1 LPVIGDVGSRVL
13 VRDDKE
19 EFMNRLVTAVAAM
32 LIAAPAFAG
41 DVGVSVSVGQ
51 PGFYGRI
58 DIGGLPPPRLVYS
71 QPIVVTP
78 APRGVVVE
86 PLYLRVPPGHAKHW
100 RKHCMQYDACGRPVY
115 FVTDRWYNDV
125 YVPRYRSGYRVA
137 EAAPAYVAPPP
148 PPAYV
153 APPAPRVYS
162 VPIASVHAVVG
173 PPEQRCWVER
183 QQVVEDRGNVNVP
196 GAIAGAVIGGVL
208 GHQIGGGRGQDL
220 ATIGGAVAG
229 GAIGANVGR
238 DGERVVT
245 RDVQRCRTVQRD
257 ARPEYWEITYY
268 FRGQTH
274 RVQLSAPPGRTILVD
289 ERGMPRV

>member
-1 LPVIGDVGSRVL
+1 
-13 VRDDKE
+13 
-19 EFMNRLVTAVAAM
+19 MNRLVTAVAA
-32 LIAAPAFAG
+32 LIVAAPAFAG

-58 DIGGLPPPRLVYS
+58 DIGGMPPPRLVYTEPMVITS
-71 QPIVVTP
+71 

-86 PLYLRVPPGHAKHW
+86 PIYLRVPPGHAKHW
-100 RKHCMQYDACGRPVY
+100 RKHCAQYDACGRPVY

-125 YVPRYRSGYRVA
+125 YVPHYRGGYRVV

-148 PPAYV
+148 P
-153 APPAPRVYS
+153 APRVYS
-162 VPIASVHAVVG
+162 VPVASVHAVVG

-183 QQVVEDRGNVNVP
+183 QQVVEDRGDVNVP

-208 GHQIGGGRGQDL
+208 GHQIGGGRGKDL

-245 RDVQRCRTVQRD
+245 RDVQRCRTVQRE
-257 ARPEYWEITYY
+257 AHPEYWEITYY

-274 RVQLSAPPGRTILVD
+274 RAQLSSPPGRTILVD
-289 ERGMPRV
+289 ERGLPRA